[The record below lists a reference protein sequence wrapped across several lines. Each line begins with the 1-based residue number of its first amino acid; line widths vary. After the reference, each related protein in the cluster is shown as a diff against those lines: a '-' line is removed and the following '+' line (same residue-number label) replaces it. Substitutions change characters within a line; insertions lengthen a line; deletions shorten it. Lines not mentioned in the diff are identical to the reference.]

1 MFHSGQADMG
11 NVGNCNL
18 RWYWGRWLV
27 KQVKCSCNYHDT
39 TTAAPL
45 MDSLVAS
52 VRCPPERTGAWE
64 QKKLAG
70 KILSLF
76 GGEDHEGFAGGVA
89 VADPPIICL

>member
-1 MFHSGQADMG
+1 
-11 NVGNCNL
+11 
-18 RWYWGRWLV
+18 
-27 KQVKCSCNYHDT
+27 
-39 TTAAPL
+39 
-45 MDSLVAS
+45 MDSLVAP